1 MKVSRTPGL
10 FVLWTVVL
18 LAPIAWTV
26 ALGTMF
32 PLTDFVCEHGPH
44 TPLWAVG
51 GLCLV
56 LVLAGIA
63 IGWARFGDTHQPN
76 ATETAAQR
84 SRFLLELG
92 MGMGAL
98 FALIII
104 FYIVPVFLLSA
115 CPT

>member
-1 MKVSRTPGL
+1 MTVRRAPGL
-10 FVLWTVVL
+10 LLLWTVVL
-18 LAPIAWTV
+18 LAPVAWTV

-63 IGWARFGDTHQPN
+63 IGWARLRDTQEAN

-92 MGMGAL
+92 VGMGAL
-98 FALIII
+98 FALVIA